1 MTSINRL
8 RVLLACCLLGALI
21 AVPAASAAPSPG
33 NTSKP
38 AKIAAGGSVVAIA
51 GKTHLDHAESP
62 LVLVDKGNVKGTPYG
77 AGSIELTYTLRPK
90 AGVAKTDFTITT
102 ATGTVTGQAVSKYAM
117 RNVSISFSGI
127 GQITGGTG
135 AFAGATSGVLEFNAL
150 HSITGKRE
158 VIGFLGSTAKPQLGT
173 QRMNLLQLLL
183 ADLMR

>member
-1 MTSINRL
+1 MTSITRL
-8 RVLLACCLLGALI
+8 RVLLACCILGALI
-21 AVPAASAAPSPG
+21 AVPAASAAPSPE
-33 NTSKP
+33 NATKP
-38 AKIAAGGSVVAIA
+38 AKISAGGSVVAIA

-77 AGSIELTYTLRPK
+77 AGSIELTYTLHPK

-102 ATGTVTGQAVSKYAM
+102 ATGTVTGQAVSKYLM

-135 AFAGATSGVLEFNAL
+135 AFAGASSGVLEFNAL